1 MIQRIST
8 PLRLFKM
15 VLFTTAVAATATAQS
30 SSPSDEDSS
39 KKEMATLEAR
49 FQEQVQPVLREF
61 CFRCHGAEKQKSGIR
76 LDILN
81 GGLTDKQLFLLKH
94 VQAQLEDEAMPP
106 EEEAQPTEEQRKG
119 LSEWMGE
126 ALRIGERKAREKN
139 GTVRRLTVAQYRN
152 TLRDLL
158 QIEDPLT
165 DVLPPDGVSKDGFLN
180 NGETM
185 LLTPSM
191 METYFSIAEKA
202 LALSLVD
209 ENTKPK
215 VQKFRVELGKA
226 INPAPY
232 AGKLVLN
239 GGKLF
244 STHDYIVTQPV
255 LQKPF
260 AFDPVEMKA
269 HFKFIEGYNG
279 NPTVRGWRTFE
290 SIYHSVFAV
299 GIGNGG
305 SELITEGLLLK
316 PAPPGSSGLDKP
328 PAWGT
333 SPTFTIPVR
342 ELPDSGR
349 FRITVEAARYDE
361 PAVANRAPNLGVHLG
376 LRRDCGL
383 TLTRVG
389 KPQPVATNALTQY
402 HFDGVISEFPNAEVE
417 DNNVNYLAGLRE
429 IAVRSERTDGREMPR
444 LLVRSVEF
452 EGPFYEEWPP
462 SAHRSIFFAS
472 EHRSQS
478 EAYAS
483 EVIERFAARAFR
495 RPIDPDELQSFR
507 AIWSNSFAET
517 GNFRQSIKDSL
528 LVVLTS
534 PQFLFLIEDSSGP
547 KAEPLSAFEL
557 ASKLSYFLW
566 NSGPDSRLLELAF
579 WSQLR
584 PSLDSEIDRMV
595 ADSRFDQFVEP
606 FASQWFSLDKFDVV
620 ELDHGRY
627 PTLTLDARE
636 HLRSEPIHFL
646 KHLIQHNLPLSNL
659 VQSDFIV
666 ANEVVA
672 SYYGAGDKTESGF
685 EFVPVLHE
693 NENLG
698 GILTQAAILSGLS
711 DGRESNPVKRGAWL
725 ARKIVAEPPED
736 PPPNV
741 PALPE
746 DENEHLTLREKLEQ
760 HRNQK
765 GCVECHTKIDPWGL
779 PLEQFDAGG
788 LFKKDQNAEE
798 ARSILPDK
806 TEVPDTKA
814 LKAYLANERI
824 DQIAFSFLKHLASY
838 ATGRS
843 LNYNEIEYLKK
854 AAIDLKPR
862 GYPMRDLLRFVIR
875 SPLFLEK

>member
-1 MIQRIST
+1 MIQRISM
-8 PLRLFKM
+8 LERMLKIAF
-15 VLFTTAVAATATAQS
+15 VAAGIASITSAQS
-30 SSPSDEDSS
+30 LSPSDEDSL
-39 KKEMATLEAR
+39 KKEIVTLETG
-49 FQEQVQPVLREF
+49 FQERVQPLLKEF
-61 CFRCHGAEKQKSGIR
+61 CFKCHDADKQKSGIR
-76 LDILN
+76 LDRLN
-81 GGLTDKQLFLLKH
+81 GGLADKQLFLLRH
-94 VQAQLEDEAMPP
+94 VLAQLEDEAMPP
-106 EEEAQPTEEQRKG
+106 EEEAQPTDEQRKD
-119 LSEWMGE
+119 LVEWIGG
-126 ALRIGERKAREKN
+126 ALHIGERKAREKN

-202 LALSLVD
+202 LALSIVD
-209 ENTKPK
+209 ESAKPK

-239 GGKLF
+239 GGRLF
-244 STHDYIVTQPV
+244 STHNYIVNQPIP
-255 LQKPF
+255 QKPF
-260 AFDPVEMKA
+260 AFEPVEMKT

-279 NPTVRGWRTFE
+279 NPTVRGWRNFE

-299 GIGNGG
+299 RIGKGY
-305 SELITEGLLLK
+305 SELIGEGLLLK
-316 PAPPGSSGLDKP
+316 PAPPGSSGRDKP
-328 PAWGT
+328 PAWGS

-349 FRITVEAARYDE
+349 FRITVEAARHDE
-361 PAVANRAPNLGVHLG
+361 PAVANRVPNLGVHLG

-389 KPQPVATNALTQY
+389 KPQPVATKALTQY

-417 DNNVNYLAGLRE
+417 ENNVNYLAGLRE
-429 IAVRSERTDGREMPR
+429 IAVRSECTDGREMPR
-444 LLVRSVEF
+444 LLIRSVEF
-452 EGPFYEEWPP
+452 EGPFYEQWPP
-462 SAHRSIFFAS
+462 SAHRSIFFES
-472 EHRSQS
+472 THRGQP

-483 EVIERFAARAFR
+483 EVIERFATRAFR
-495 RPIDPDELQSFR
+495 RPIDPDELQSFQD
-507 AIWSNSFAET
+507 IWSNSFAET
-517 GNFRQSIKDSL
+517 QDFKQSSSDSL
-528 LVVLTS
+528 VAVLTS
-534 PQFLFLIEDSSGP
+534 PQFLFLIEDSTGP
-547 KAEPLSAFEL
+547 EAEPLSAFEL

-566 NSGPDSRLLELAF
+566 NSAPDSRLLELA
-579 WSQLR
+579 SQSELL

-620 ELDHGRY
+620 ALDHGRY

-659 VQSDFIV
+659 VQSDIIV

-672 SYYGAGDKTESGF
+672 SYYGVGDKTESGF

-698 GILTQAAILSGLS
+698 GILTHAAILSGLS

-741 PALPE
+741 PALP
-746 DENEHLTLREKLEQ
+746 DEENGSLTLREKLEQ
-760 HRNQK
+760 HRTQK
-765 GCVECHTKIDPWGL
+765 GCVQCHLKIDPWGL

-788 LFKKDQNAEE
+788 LFKEHQNAED
-798 ARSILPDK
+798 ARSTLPDK
-806 TEVPDTKA
+806 TEVTDTKA

-824 DQIAFSFLKHLASY
+824 DQIAFSFLKHIASY

-854 AAIDLKPR
+854 EAIDLKPR
-862 GYPMRDLLRFVIR
+862 GYLTRDLLHFVIR